1 MPVEF
6 APIVVF
12 AYRRPDHLQR
22 CLESLLTAPEAQASP
37 LVIFCDGP
45 RGDFERDAVE
55 RTRGVARSTTGF
67 ASVQVVEAEHNQGL
81 ATSVIEGVTRV
92 LQEHESVVVV
102 EDDLLVSED
111 FLAYMNQGLALYRDD
126 DRVASIHGFLPTVHA
141 QLPQSFFLRGAD
153 CWGWATWR
161 RAWVAADWDG
171 PSLLARLR
179 VHPNRERFD
188 FGGAYP
194 YLQMLQDQVDGKV
207 DSWAIRWYAS
217 TFLSDLYTLHP
228 GASLVTNIG
237 MEGSGTH
244 AGVIA
249 GLRSTASRID
259 LPLREVPVV
268 DNPNAVQ
275 AIAQALRT
283 KPRVRARVGGLMRR
297 LGLGR

>member
-1 MPVEF
+1 MPIEF

-12 AYRRPDHLQR
+12 AYRRPDHLR
-22 CLESLLTAPEAQASP
+22 SCLESLLATPEASASP

-45 RGDFERDAVE
+45 RGDFELDAVE
-55 RTRGVARSTTGF
+55 RTRNVARSVTGF
-67 ASVQVVEAEHNQGL
+67 ASIQVIEAEHNQGL
-81 ATSVIEGVTRV
+81 AESVIGGVSRV
-92 LQEHESVVVV
+92 LQEYESVVVV

-111 FLAYMNQGLALYRDD
+111 FLAYMNEGLMLYRDD
-126 DRVASIHGFLPTVHA
+126 DRVVSIHGFLPTVDT

-179 VHPNRERFD
+179 VHPDRERFD

-217 TFLSDLYTLHP
+217 AFLCDRYTLHP
-228 GASLVTNIG
+228 GVSLVTNIG

-244 AGVIA
+244 AGAVE
-249 GLRSTASRID
+249 GLRSTAGRIG
-259 LPLREVPVV
+259 LPLLEAPVLDNPSAVRAIAHALQPKPRARTQVREV
-268 DNPNAVQ
+268 
-275 AIAQALRT
+275 
-283 KPRVRARVGGLMRR
+283 MRR
-297 LGLGR
+297 LGFGR